1 VGAKLSVSI
10 GAIWATGVLFGASP
24 VLAAP
29 IFVGNTGWSWGNPAP
44 QGNTLNEV
52 VFVGAQGFAVGEKGT
67 VLRSEDGGEDW
78 VGVVSGTRD
87 ALSEAQ
93 ELDPNTVIVGGECA
107 VRESTNAGVSFQPVR
122 LNEPESE
129 CSTKVAS
136 FSFLNASTGFV
147 EQANGAIFMTSDG
160 GKSTQRKTA
169 VPLDG
174 QSAEQIWLRADQPRT
189 RRQRAVEN

>member
-29 IFVGNTGWSWGNPAP
+29 GFVGNTGWSWGNPAP

-78 VGVVSGTRD
+78 LPVLQHR
-87 ALSEAQ
+87 
-93 ELDPNTVIVGGECA
+93 
-107 VRESTNAGVSFQPVR
+107 AGR
-122 LNEPESE
+122 
-129 CSTKVAS
+129 
-136 FSFLNASTGFV
+136 
-147 EQANGAIFMTSDG
+147 
-160 GKSTQRKTA
+160 
-169 VPLDG
+169 
-174 QSAEQIWLRADQPRT
+174 LRADQPRT